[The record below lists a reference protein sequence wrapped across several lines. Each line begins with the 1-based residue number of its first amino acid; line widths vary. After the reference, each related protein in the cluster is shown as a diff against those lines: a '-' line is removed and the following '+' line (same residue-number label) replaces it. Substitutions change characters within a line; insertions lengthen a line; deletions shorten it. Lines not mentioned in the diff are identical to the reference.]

1 MLLEMKVFGIAVD
14 PFTNAP
20 IVILKD
26 EDEVNT
32 LPVWIGVL
40 EAGAIASEVEKIR
53 FSRPMSHDLIK
64 NLLVTLDLNLERV
77 EIIDIR
83 NNVYYAAIH
92 IRTKDDRA
100 YALDARPSDA
110 IAIALRMEAPIYVET
125 SVLDKSRDVDLSS
138 VSGKN
143 ASSEEIL
150 DLLENL
156 SPEDFGKYKM

>member
-20 IVILKD
+20 IVLLKD
-26 EDEVNT
+26 ADEVNT

-64 NLLVTLDLNLERV
+64 NLLLTLGLKLERV

-83 NNVYYAAIH
+83 NNVYYATIH
-92 IRTKDDRA
+92 IVTEDEKS
-100 YALDARPSDA
+100 YALDATPSDA
-110 IAIALRMEAPIYVET
+110 IAIALMMDAPIYVDT
-125 SVLDKSRDVDLSS
+125 AVLDKSRDVDLGAAD
-138 VSGKN
+138 VKG
-143 ASSEEIL
+143 AGTEDIL